1 MQERILEFRLSP
13 KMYDDDDEME
23 LTQSARLLAQ
33 MCNKS
38 DADSSNIRMEKRRH
52 KEKKHIPALKEKE
65 REDFSHHT
73 QDVTKKG
80 TSDRR

>member
-1 MQERILEFRLSP
+1 
-13 KMYDDDDEME
+13 
-23 LTQSARLLAQ
+23 

-52 KEKKHIPALKEKE
+52 KGKKNQIILALKEKE
-65 REDFSHHT
+65 REDFTHHT

-80 TSDRR
+80 TSDRREGKNKSK